1 MTAGSGNLV
10 AVGGITVDASIAD
23 ALARLL
29 AAAAADGFVL
39 GGGGYRSADAQIAVR
54 RNNCGSSS
62 YDIWQKPASQC
73 HPPAARPGM
82 SMHER
87 GMAIDFTCNGALIGS
102 YSSACYGW
110 LRTHAPGFGFRNR
123 PGEPWHWSP
132 NGH

>member
-1 MTAGSGNLV
+1 V
-10 AVGGITVDASIAD
+10 VGGITVDASIAD

-87 GMAIDFTCNGALIGS
+87 GLAIDFTCNGALIGS